1 MTDEH
6 FELCLKQ
13 TLPAI
18 AASRAICRQFLNE
31 LGSKLREQMLQYEA
45 EEVPTKRVVRR
56 LEKLLC

>member
-18 AASRAICRQFLNE
+18 AASRAICRQLLNE
-31 LGSKLREQMLQYEA
+31 LGSKLREQVLQYEA

-56 LEKLLC
+56 SP